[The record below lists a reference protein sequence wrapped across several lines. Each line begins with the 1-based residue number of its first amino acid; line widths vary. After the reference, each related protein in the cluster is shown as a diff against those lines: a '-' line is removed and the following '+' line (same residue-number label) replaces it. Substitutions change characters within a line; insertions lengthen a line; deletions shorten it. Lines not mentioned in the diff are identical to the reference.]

1 MKSFTKSIYNKL
13 KNGDNVLKKTKVT
26 IDTIVDVKKTSSMWI
41 PKKISDYIENTKGKI
56 YRVTSTINS
65 RNITIYFIC
74 YHDTSKETILLYSQ
88 YVFLVIY
95 LLTNNNRICSDNL
108 EIKIYLTHFTKNAPV
123 NYTTPFGPNE
133 VNTGFSTAGCNT
145 NSSITIYRK
154 EEWFKVLIHEL
165 MHNLNL
171 DFATLDINYAKDKLK
186 EILELKI
193 NYEINETYVEIW
205 ARIILLLIV
214 SHMKTSNLK
223 DFDESFMK
231 LLDKEIS
238 FSITQATKVLKHV
251 NNMKVNNMN
260 KYTEDTH
267 AYAYYVFTAALM
279 NNFSKF
285 LHWCKENNDKKNIFD
300 FKKERERV
308 ESFTDLIISS
318 LHFESFSK
326 EITSKYNNSNNSNN
340 KSMRMTSI
348 NIF

>member
-13 KNGDNVLKKTKVT
+13 KNGDNVFKKTRVT
-26 IDTIVDVKKTSSMWI
+26 IDTIYHVKKSSSMWI
-41 PKKISDYIENTKGKI
+41 PEKISDYIENTKGKI
-56 YRVTSTINS
+56 YKVTSTINS

-74 YHDTSKETILLYSQ
+74 YDDTSKETILLYSQ

-186 EILELKI
+186 EILGLKI

-223 DFDESFMK
+223 DFDESFTK

-238 FSITQATKVLKHV
+238 FSVTQATKVLKHV
-251 NNMKVNNMN
+251 NNTN

-267 AYAYYVFTAALM
+267 AYAYYVFTASLI
-279 NNFSKF
+279 NNFPIF
-285 LHWCKENNDKKNIFD
+285 LRWCKKNNDKSNIFD
-300 FKKERERV
+300 FKRERERV
-308 ESFTDLIISS
+308 ESFTDLIISRLS
-318 LHFESFSK
+318 NESFSEK
-326 EITSKYNNSNNSNN
+326 ITSKYNNSNNSNN